1 MDARLVRDFD
11 ETYQRVLDHRKAFK
25 AEPYVPGQASTERP
39 NPAAAMLARDG
50 AHLRGLA
57 RLIGPK
63 ECEEV
68 LKDEWKAAE
77 KMCRWLVE
85 DIGDQKYVR
94 GAKGSYV
101 EHPMSYVLAQ
111 TQTHLR
117 GCVKLLKAANAE
129 VPLEDAELAEL
140 LD

>member
-11 ETYQRVLDHRKAFK
+11 ATYQRVLAHRKAFYD
-25 AEPYVPGQASTERP
+25 EPLVPGQASTMRP
-39 NPAAAMLARDG
+39 NPAVAMLARDG

-77 KMCRWLVE
+77 KMARWLVE
-85 DIGDQKYVR
+85 DIGDAKYVR
-94 GAKGSYV
+94 GGKGSYV

-129 VPLEDAELAEL
+129 VPLENADLAEL